1 MPKASV
7 YADKCGWSSIWRN
20 RVFGFNFARLR
31 DFGQLSRATAALPT
45 RNFSNNV
52 AQLRNFPTRD
62 FGSKF
67 VRIQALVT
75 PPYGIRVDQVRANSD
90 IANTPVA
97 AMPDKVRSECQ
108 NCSFCQH
115 TGEKTPA
122 W

>member
-1 MPKASV
+1 MLISV
-7 YADKCGWSSIWRN
+7 DGRL
-20 RVFGFNFARLR
+20 FGEIAFSALTSRDVATSACFLARL
-31 DFGQLSRATAALPT
+31 LLYLRATSAITLCNCATFRL
-45 RNFSNNV
+45 
-52 AQLRNFPTRD
+52 RD

-97 AMPDKVRSECQ
+97 AIPDKVRSECQ

-115 TGEKTPA
+115 AGEKTPA